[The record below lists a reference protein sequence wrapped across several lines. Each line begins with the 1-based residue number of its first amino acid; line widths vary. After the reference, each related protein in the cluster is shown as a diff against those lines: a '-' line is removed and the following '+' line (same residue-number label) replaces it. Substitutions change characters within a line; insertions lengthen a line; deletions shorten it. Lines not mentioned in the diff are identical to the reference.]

1 MYSSIFCGTLES
13 CSQDSDQKMEDAIG
27 VKLYKIELLKF
38 HDLASDLMILLS
50 DSERDRANRYHFLKD
65 KKRFIICRTL
75 LKLLLAKHIGLHV
88 DNIIFDVDS
97 NKKPFLPSHPSV
109 FFNVSHAGDYALI
122 AIAKS
127 AIGVDVEYINYD
139 FDHSEISPN
148 IFTKTET
155 AQTENSTNKH
165 LTFYKFWTRKEA
177 IVKAIGKG
185 IDGDFS
191 KIQVTDGFHSI
202 HSSIVSN
209 FNLIKVFNF
218 NLTTDYIG
226 ALAFTEDVVEFDK
239 IIFYPIP
246 TSDELKSFLSK
257 R

>member
-1 MYSSIFCGTLES
+1 MYSSLFCGTLQS
-13 CSQDSDQKMEDAIG
+13 CYHNADQKLEDEIG

-75 LKLLLAKHIGLHV
+75 LKILLSKHIGLPV
-88 DNIIFDVDS
+88 NNIIFDVDS

-127 AIGVDVEYINYD
+127 AIGVDVEYINYG
-139 FDHSEISPN
+139 FDHSEISPT
-148 IFTKTET
+148 IFTKTEI
-155 AQTENSTNKH
+155 AQTENSNNKH
-165 LTFYKFWTRKEA
+165 LMFYKFWTRKEA

-185 IDGDFS
+185 IDGDFR
-191 KIQVTDGFHSI
+191 KIPVTDGFHSI
-202 HSSIVSN
+202 HSTTVSN
-209 FNLIKVFNF
+209 FNLIKVYSF
-218 NLTTDYIG
+218 NLNTEYIG
-226 ALAFTEDVVEFDK
+226 ALAFTEDVTPLDK
-239 IIFYPIP
+239 ILFHPLP
-246 TSDELKSFLSK
+246 TSKELKSLL
-257 R
+257 